1 MRPTVTEQLDGMCR
15 ILEDVVAPEVRSD
28 HAAEIL
34 RGLISNVRML
44 SKNWP
49 ALLPFLHRDNKAT
62 AALLRDAQQEVN
74 EELRRRID
82 DALAAPIAEAS
93 DGIAAETRNEALRGL
108 LVDCIADNC
117 SAPLCERL
125 MAHMNE
131 RATRYPMR
139 LTGATPKNSN

>member
-15 ILEDVVAPEVRSD
+15 ILEDVIAPEVRSD

-44 SKNWP
+44 SRNWS
-49 ALLPFLHRDNKAT
+49 ALLPFLHWDNEAT
-62 AALLRDAQQEVN
+62 ASLLRDAQQEVH
-74 EELRRRID
+74 EELRHRIH
-82 DALAAPIAEAS
+82 DALAAPIAEAN
-93 DGIAAETRNEALRGL
+93 DTIAAEMLNEILRGL
-108 LVDCIADNC
+108 LVDCIAANC
-117 SAPLCERL
+117 SAPLLERM

-139 LTGATPKNSN
+139 LTGATPKNNN